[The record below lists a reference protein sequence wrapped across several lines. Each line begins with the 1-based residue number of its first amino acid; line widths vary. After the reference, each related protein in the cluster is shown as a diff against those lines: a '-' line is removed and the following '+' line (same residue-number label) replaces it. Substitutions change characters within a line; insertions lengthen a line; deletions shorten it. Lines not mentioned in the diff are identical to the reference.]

1 MTWYPCSC
9 GAEHDV
15 PHCPFGAGD
24 GNSPPSGLRETPLRA
39 HKVGCGNALSVPVD
53 RCACGGR
60 DIVFEGHALASGADP
75 RAPSVDVS
83 AVETLI
89 KELQVVVDRL
99 PLSYS
104 ERFEL
109 DAEQFYRETGFMAT
123 GKSIPPEM
131 YISQSH
137 EDRRQEAWK
146 RWTDAKVAKHRQL
159 LRDLLALLTEFSS
172 LCDRGEEVEGKRK
185 EFQTRMDRER

>member
-89 KELQVVVDRL
+89 KEMRKLI
-99 PLSYS
+99 
-104 ERFEL
+104 
-109 DAEQFYRETGFMAT
+109 AEW
-123 GKSIPPEM
+123 
-131 YISQSH
+131 
-137 EDRRQEAWK
+137 RRQTVKGHSNANEAL
-146 RWTDAKVAKHRQL
+146 AA
-159 LRDLLALLTEFSS
+159 DLKLTALMSAGIAVGLEQCANELEALISS
-172 LCDRGEEVEGKRK
+172 LCDRGEEGEGTKQDVSGARAYSS
-185 EFQTRMDRER
+185 